1 MKKVLLSALLACLL
15 PLAIFAEGIP
25 AERLIQLGTNAFQ
38 QRAHHPAIVKTTDF
52 LVEEGDTLVAIL
64 NFQNGGFI
72 IMSADDAIAPVLAY
86 SVDNEFP
93 LQNAAPAALYWVDG
107 YKEMIARAKKQQIV
121 ASEEVARQ
129 WSELESTLTRGNRS
143 VVVEPLLS
151 SVWNQSQYYNDL
163 CPADPDS
170 PFGYGGHVPCGCV
183 ALAMA
188 MVIHYYRYPATG
200 QGSHSYYDYN
210 GYGYHSVNYAQQT
223 YNYNVMP
230 YSVTKKNNEVAKL
243 IYHCGIAVE
252 MAYHPEGSGSQTEYT
267 LDGLKNYYK
276 YDSEIECVNRSGG
289 GWGPWGGNSYT
300 DAQWIDLLKGDL
312 DNHWPI
318 IYSGSNDEG
327 GHAFVCD
334 GYDSDNNFHF
344 NFGWGGYSNGFYT
357 VASNNDNA
365 VGGFSGYQTIVHKIH
380 PPASSYPV
388 YCQNVVINAS
398 AGSLEDG
405 SGHLNY
411 QNNTNC
417 TYIISPEHGKSVTLT
432 PVALDIEE
440 NHDYVRIYD
449 GDPNNGGNLLKEYTG
464 TTFNPTESVY
474 SATGIAYVVFTTDG
488 AGTASGW
495 RFRFTAKRFVSCTTT
510 TNLTDI
516 SGTVTDGSGDENYAF
531 DANCSWNIT
540 PSNATS
546 VTLHFTQF
554 DFSNEDHI
562 TVYNGTD
569 VSTASILWQFSG
581 SNPPANIVS
590 NTGALKIVMVSDN
603 YVERAGFSA
612 NWNSNGYEDPDDP
625 GDGVEENEELYFEV
639 YPNPANDKLNVVIP
653 GALRDGQFRITDMS
667 GRVVLQKNISEIG
680 LEGQVNT
687 QNLSTG
693 IYMVTIA
700 NSSEIFTKKLII
712 NR

>member
-1 MKKVLLSALLACLL
+1 MKKILLSLILGCVL

-38 QRAHHPAIVKTTDF
+38 QRAHQPATVKTVDF

-72 IMSADDAIAPVLAY
+72 IMAADDAFAPVIGY
-86 SVDNEFP
+86 SIENDFP
-93 LQNAAPAALYWVDG
+93 LQNSAPAALYWVNG
-107 YKEMIARAKKQQIV
+107 YKNMVAQVKKQHLT
-121 ASEEVARQ
+121 ATEDVARQ
-129 WSELESTLTRGNRS
+129 WGELETPMFRGNRS
-143 VVVEPLLS
+143 VVVPALVS
-151 SVWNQSQYYNDL
+151 AIWNQSQYYNDL
-163 CPADPDS
+163 CPADADS
-170 PFGYGGHVPCGCV
+170 PYGYGGRVPCGCV

-200 QGSHSYYDYN
+200 QGSHSYHSN
-210 GYGYHSVNYAQQT
+210 YGYHSVNYGQQT

-230 YSVTKKNNEVAKL
+230 FAVNKKNNDVAKL

-252 MAYHPEGSGSQTEYT
+252 MGYAPEGSGAQTEDTRY
-267 LDGLKNYYK
+267 GLVNYYK
-276 YDSEIECVNRSGG
+276 YDDEAEHVNRSGG
-289 GWGPWGGNSYT
+289 WWGGNGYD
-300 DAQWIDLLKGDL
+300 DAGWINLLKGDL

-318 IYSGSNDEG
+318 IYSGYGEEG
-327 GHAFVCD
+327 GHAFLCD

-344 NFGWGGYSNGFYT
+344 NFGWGGANNGYYT

-365 VGGFSGYQTIVHKIH
+365 VGGFSSYQDIVHKVH
-380 PPASSYPV
+380 PPMNIYPV
-388 YCQNVVINAS
+388 YCQNVEVNAS

-405 SGHLNY
+405 SGHLDY

-417 TYIISPEHGKSVTLT
+417 TYIIRPENGKSVTIT
-432 PVALDIEE
+432 PVSLDIEE
-440 NHDYVRIYD
+440 DHDFLRIYD

-464 TTFNPTESVY
+464 TTFNPTESAY
-474 SATGIAYVVFTTDG
+474 SSTGVAYLVFTSDG

-495 RFRFTAKRFVSCTTT
+495 RFRFTAKRYVVCNTT

-516 SGTVTDGSGDENYAF
+516 SGTVTDGSNDENYAW

-554 DFSNEDHI
+554 DFSNEDCV

-569 VSTASILWQFSG
+569 ASTASVLWQFTG
-581 SNPPANIVS
+581 SNPPTNIVS
-590 NTGALKIVMVSDN
+590 NTGKMKIVMTSDN

-612 NWNSNGYEDPDDP
+612 NWTSNGYEDPEDP
-625 GDGVEENEELYFEV
+625 EDPESGVENHEELYFEI

-653 GALRDGQFRITDMS
+653 NALRDGQLRITDMN
-667 GRVVLQKNISEIG
+667 GRVIMMRNISEIG
-680 LEGQVNT
+680 LEGQIGT
-687 QNLSTG
+687 SELATG
-693 IYMVTIA
+693 VYMVTLSNA
-700 NSSEIFTKKLII
+700 SEIITKKLII